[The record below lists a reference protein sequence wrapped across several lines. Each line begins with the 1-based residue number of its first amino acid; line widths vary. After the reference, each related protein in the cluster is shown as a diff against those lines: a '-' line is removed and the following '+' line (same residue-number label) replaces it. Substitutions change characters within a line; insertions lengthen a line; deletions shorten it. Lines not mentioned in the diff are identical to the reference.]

1 MLPGGAEAENP
12 LCRWEVGARQ
22 PGEEP
27 KPAMMKNVSMSW
39 WMSHPVQ
46 AYIDAQLCK
55 RENAQR
61 LLCELESGKQGAT
74 KSCPAEVAAK

>member
-1 MLPGGAEAENP
+1 
-12 LCRWEVGARQ
+12 
-22 PGEEP
+22 
-27 KPAMMKNVSMSW
+27 MKNVSMSW